1 MAILTIN
8 GRTITITSQSDG
20 IKVEPD
26 SNDEKEQLKFGRVI
40 NVNSKNDTIQSEY
53 KLIIKGGTF

>member
-8 GRTITITSQSDG
+8 GRTITSQSDG
-20 IKVEPD
+20 IKAEPD
-26 SNDEKEQLKFGRVI
+26 SNDEIEQLKFGRVI

-53 KLIIKGGTF
+53 KLIIKGGIF